1 MQTFVHVSRPFF
13 LFIFTFIKFL
23 RSMCRS
29 TTIYLPTK
37 RCAFSLYS
45 SLPGRDAVCAAWPG
59 QNALSQPSTRN
70 ANCFFE
76 RFMTSLCL
84 VTVRHE
90 KAVAIPHANTTAAA
104 TGYVDGSRSQT
115 LAVEAVEEIDCAR
128 AETDT
133 YTHNKKN
140 EKFNFSKKK
149 NDRVAFAFA
158 HVRAQNKAK
167 HARTIQQHITQ
178 TRACVLAAKTSIADG
193 VRNARLP
200 NALY

>member
-1 MQTFVHVSRPFF
+1 
-13 LFIFTFIKFL
+13 
-23 RSMCRS
+23 MCRS

-128 AETDT
+128 AETKNLIFQKKT
-133 YTHNKKN
+133 IESPSLLHTFAHRTRPNTHAQYNN
-140 EKFNFSKKK
+140 TLH
-149 NDRVAFAFA
+149 R
-158 HVRAQNKAK
+158 HVRACSQRKRPSQTAC
-167 HARTIQQHITQ
+167 ATLDSQ
-178 TRACVLAAKTSIADG
+178 TRYIKIFAFFL
-193 VRNARLP
+193 R
-200 NALY
+200 